1 MGRAGYN
8 HTHSQCFKG
17 TFDQTHGDRRGDG
30 PENGVGEGYADTR
43 KQQRPKA
50 GGKGRGYMR
59 YGEQADGCQQKLAQR
74 IAGSGNHQRQAHEHY
89 DVGINGNQHACLRFR
104 HAEI

>member
-1 MGRAGYN
+1 M
-8 HTHSQCFKG
+8 
-17 TFDQTHGDRRGDG
+17 
-30 PENGVGEGYADTR
+30 GEGYADAR

-74 IAGSGNHQRQAHEHY
+74 IAGSSNHQRQAHEHY
-89 DVGINGNQHACLRFR
+89 DVGINGNQHTGLRFG
-104 HAEI
+104 HAKICGDIG